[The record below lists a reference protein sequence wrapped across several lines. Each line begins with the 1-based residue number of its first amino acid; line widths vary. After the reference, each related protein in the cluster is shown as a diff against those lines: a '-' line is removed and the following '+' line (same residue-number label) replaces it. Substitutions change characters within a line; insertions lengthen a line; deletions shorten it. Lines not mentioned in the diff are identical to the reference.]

1 MNGFSDTETNP
12 DTGRER
18 LSARSNEGGETRGR
32 KAEPTGVEW
41 EGVETQMDLLL
52 ECCLEFLLF
61 VFRLFG
67 DAIEVW

>member
-18 LSARSNEGGETRGR
+18 LSARSNEGGFPAGGL
-32 KAEPTGVEW
+32 EPTGVEW